1 MDVYFAAPRFVVFER
16 GALKDSVGGIR
27 DLRGTILAVH
37 ADTLV
42 LSVASAVS
50 VNGGET
56 SMMDRRATLALD
68 QSTIVT
74 LRQLDGWK
82 FAYALLAVSV
92 LIFAAAVMS
101 GS

>member
-1 MDVYFAAPRFVVFER
+1 M
-16 GALKDSVGGIR
+16 
-27 DLRGTILAVH
+27 AVH
-37 ADTLV
+37 GDTLV

-50 VNGGET
+50 VNAGES

-74 LRQLDGWK
+74 VKQLDGWK
-82 FAYALLAVSV
+82 FAYALLAGSV